1 MAPAQTVHHHRSTT
15 KVSHKPY
22 KSKHASKSALK
33 DQAKGM
39 DSKSEYSPSR
49 AFFNIYFSTGKIE
62 GDERGGRKTPHQ
74 QLKTKL
80 DRRNTARQRQALK
93 HQERSQATSIFAG
106 QNGAPRHVAI
116 LPLSAD
122 IDVAA
127 AIASINESV
136 DILTDVSPD
145 GPTRVRIDRF
155 RQSVQY
161 VPAKYDVISAL
172 DVCRMADFVVLVL
185 SSEVEVDEQGEMLLR
200 SIQSQGISNVLAVV
214 QGLDRI
220 SPPKKRPQVA
230 GSLKSFINH
239 FFPTIEK
246 VMSLD
251 SRQESSN
258 AIRSICTAT
267 PKGIRWRDDRSWMF
281 VEDVQFPESTLEVVD
296 DVVVTGVVRGKGLKA
311 DRIVHLPGWGDF
323 QIDSITAAPLATK
336 AKRDD
341 AMNVDTNESTQVLDT
356 PTSDQDDMAVVA
368 PEDIDMVDD
377 DMISMAETEK
387 KGVLLDDYHYFS
399 DDDSHIPPV
408 PKKLPKGTSKYQSAW
423 YLEDVSDSGSDMD
436 DDDEPMEMDTAGAPE
451 DGVFPDHQDAMTEG
465 GPSEYPQSEMFLDPS
480 PEDEAQEL
488 AAYRES
494 RKTEAEED
502 LEFPDEIELHPNVLA
517 RERLARYR
525 GLKNLKLSNWEISED
540 RPYEPEDWRRLLQF
554 ADHRGSK
561 NRIIR
566 EALVGGVNP
575 GTRVDIHLRAVPSV
589 LRNGPKPLALF
600 SLLRHEHKHT
610 VVNVSMTLNS
620 TVEKPLKAKE
630 QLIVQCGARRMVV
643 NPIFSS
649 ADNTPNN
656 VHKYDRFLHPGRS
669 AIASWIGPMTWGSVP
684 ILIFK
689 NKQAETEDD
698 DEEMETDAKEE
709 PIATDD
715 LELIGTGTVVAPDQ
729 KRVVAKRAI
738 LTGHPY
744 KIHKKVVTIRYMFFN
759 AEDIQW
765 FKALQ
770 LWTRRGRS
778 GYFKESLGTHGYF
791 KATFDAKIN
800 PQDSVG
806 VSLYKRVFPRKARA
820 LESIAA

>member
-1 MAPAQTVHHHRSTT
+1 MAPAVHHHRSTT

-33 DQAKGM
+33 DQAK
-39 DSKSEYSPSR
+39 
-49 AFFNIYFSTGKIE
+49 GKIE

-116 LPLSAD
+116 VPLSAD
-122 IDVAA
+122 VDAAA

-136 DILTDVSPD
+136 DVLTDVSPD
-145 GPTRVRIDRF
+145 GPTRVRIERF

-161 VPAKYDVISAL
+161 VPAKYDLMSAL
-172 DVCRMADFVVLVL
+172 DVCRMADFVILVM
-185 SSEVEVDEQGEMLLR
+185 SSEVEVDEEGEMLLR
-200 SIQSQGISNVLAVV
+200 SIQGQGISNVLTVV
-214 QGLDRI
+214 QGLDKI
-220 SPPKKRPQVA
+220 EPPKKRPQVA
-230 GSLKSFINH
+230 ASLKSFINH
-239 FFPTIEK
+239 FFPSIEK

-281 VEDVQFPESTLEVVD
+281 VENVQWPESNLEVVD
-296 DVVVTGVVRGKGLKA
+296 DVVITGVVRGRGLKA

-323 QIDSITAAPLATK
+323 QIDSITAAPLTTTK
-336 AKRDD
+336 PKRDD
-341 AMNVDTNESTQVLDT
+341 AMAVDANDTTQILDT
-356 PTSDQDDMAVVA
+356 PTEDQDDMAAIA
-368 PEDIDMVDD
+368 PEEIEMVDD
-377 DMISMAETEK
+377 DMVSMAETEK

-408 PKKLPKGTSKYQSAW
+408 PKKLPKGTSNYQSAW
-423 YLEDVSDSGSDMD
+423 YLEDVSDSGSDME

-465 GPSEYPQSEMFLDPS
+465 GGTEYPQSEMFLDPS

-488 AAYRES
+488 ADYRAS

-502 LEFPDEIELHPNVLA
+502 LEFPDEIELHPNALA
-517 RERLARYR
+517 RERLARFR
-525 GLKNLKLSNWEISED
+525 GLKNLKLSHWETSED

-554 ADHRGSK
+554 ADVKGLK

-566 EALVGGVNP
+566 EALAGGVNP
-575 GTRVDIHLRAVPSV
+575 GTRVDIRLRAVPSI
-589 LRNGPKPLALF
+589 LRNTKPFSLF
-600 SLLRHEHKHT
+600 SLLRHEHKQT

-620 TVEKPLKAKE
+620 SVEKPLKAKE

-656 VHKYDRFLHPGRS
+656 VHKYDRYLHPGRS

-684 ILIFK
+684 ILVFK
-689 NKQAETEDD
+689 QKQAEQEDGD
-698 DEEMETDAKEE
+698 DEMETADAKEE
-709 PIATDD
+709 PIALDQ

-806 VSLYKRVFPRKARA
+806 VSLYKRVFPRKAKA
-820 LESIAA
+820 LDAIAA

>member
-1 MAPAQTVHHHRSTT
+1 MAPAVHHHRSTT

-33 DQAKGM
+33 DQAK
-39 DSKSEYSPSR
+39 
-49 AFFNIYFSTGKIE
+49 GKIE

-93 HQERSQATSIFAG
+93 HQERSQATSIFTG

-116 LPLSAD
+116 VPLSAD
-122 IDVAA
+122 VDAAA

-136 DILTDVSPD
+136 DVLTDVSPD

-161 VPAKYDVISAL
+161 VPAKYDLMSAL
-172 DVCRMADFVVLVL
+172 DVCRMADFVILVM
-185 SSEVEVDEQGEMLLR
+185 SSEVEVDEEGEMLLR
-200 SIQSQGISNVLAVV
+200 SIQGQGISNVLTVV
-214 QGLDRI
+214 QGLDKI
-220 SPPKKRPQVA
+220 DPPKKRPQVA
-230 GSLKSFINH
+230 SSLKSFINH
-239 FFPTIEK
+239 FFPSIEK

-281 VEDVQFPESTLEVVD
+281 VENVQWPESNLEVVD
-296 DVVVTGVVRGKGLKA
+296 DVVITGVVRGRGLKA

-323 QIDSITAAPLATK
+323 QIDSITAAPLATTK
-336 AKRDD
+336 PKRDD
-341 AMNVDTNESTQVLDT
+341 AMAVDANEKEILDT
-356 PTSDQDDMAVVA
+356 PSEDQDEMAAIA
-368 PEDIDMVDD
+368 PEEIEMADD
-377 DMISMAETEK
+377 DMLSMAETEK

-408 PKKLPKGTSKYQSAW
+408 PKKLPKGTSNYQSAW
-423 YLEDVSDSGSDMD
+423 YLEDVSDSGSDMED
-436 DDDEPMEMDTAGAPE
+436 EDEPMEMDTAGAPE

-465 GPSEYPQSEMFLDPS
+465 GGTEYPQSEMFLDPS

-488 AAYRES
+488 ADYRAS

-502 LEFPDEIELHPNVLA
+502 LEFPDEIELHPNALA
-517 RERLARYR
+517 RERLARFR
-525 GLKNLKLSNWEISED
+525 GLKNLKLSHWETSED

-554 ADHRGSK
+554 ADVRGSK
-561 NRIIR
+561 ARVIR
-566 EALVGGVNP
+566 EALAGGVNP
-575 GTRVDIHLRAVPSV
+575 GIRVDIHLRAVPSI
-589 LRNGPKPLALF
+589 LRNSPKPISLF
-600 SLLRHEHKHT
+600 SLLRHEHKQT
-610 VVNVSMTLNS
+610 VVNVSMTLS
-620 TVEKPLKAKE
+620 SSVEKPLKAKE
-630 QLIVQCGARRMVV
+630 QLVVQCGARRMVV

-656 VHKYDRFLHPGRS
+656 VHKYDRYLHPGRS

-684 ILIFK
+684 ILVFK
-689 NKQAETEDD
+689 QKQAEQEDGD
-698 DEEMETDAKEE
+698 DEMETADSKEE
-709 PIATDD
+709 PIALDQ

-820 LESIAA
+820 LDAIAA